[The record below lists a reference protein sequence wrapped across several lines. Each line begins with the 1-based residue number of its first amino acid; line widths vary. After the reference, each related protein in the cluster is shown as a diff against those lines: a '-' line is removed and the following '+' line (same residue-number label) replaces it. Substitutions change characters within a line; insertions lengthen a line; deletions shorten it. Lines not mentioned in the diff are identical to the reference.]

1 MATAASTTGYM
12 RKYKAVS
19 RQAATATY
27 SATNISTITL
37 TALEAYIRAY
47 FDTTG
52 KHRSLLQ
59 QFAPGVMHYVSD
71 VTFAQGSDATKTF
84 LTIERYNERI
94 AAHPPCII
102 LNDSGVVLKSVG
114 FGRSVAQDRQQRNLT
129 SHHISV
135 SREVPVTFLVVAN
148 SKSDLA
154 TLSQTLHTIF
164 FDLSNFTSGRLIH
177 ATNETDTW
185 LIRLP
190 MVMDAGNYDKS
201 NQSDDPQMQIWS
213 STMSFVCSFEDS
225 FMLAG
230 DDINYDAGT
239 DAIDP
244 PNIGFPE
251 TMRVGKKYI
260 GTISNLLVTMKAA
273 ISDPNIASIGP
284 GSSPFEYII
293 TAKKPGVFSVKI
305 FDGARTEDKYAGQNN
320 MLQPNVILEKQITVG
335 F

>member
-1 MATAASTTGYM
+1 MSKVASTTGYM

-37 TALEAYIRAY
+37 TALENYLRAY

-52 KHRSLLQ
+52 KHRGLLL
-59 QFAPGVMHYVSD
+59 QFAPGMSQYVSD
-71 VTFAQGSDATKTF
+71 VTYVQGSDATKTF

-114 FGRSVAQDRQQRNLT
+114 FGRSVAQDRQQANIT

-164 FDLSNFTSGRLIH
+164 FDLSNFTSGRMILP
-177 ATNETDTW
+177 TNETDTW

-230 DDINYDAGT
+230 DDINYDAST
-239 DAIDP
+239 DPIYAPSIE
-244 PNIGFPE
+244 FPD
-251 TMRVGKKYI
+251 TMLVGKKYI
-260 GTISNLLVTMKAA
+260 GTVSNLLVNMKIA
-273 ISDPNIASIGP
+273 ISDPNIASISQC
-284 GSSPFEYII
+284 SSTFEYII
-293 TAKKPGVFSVKI
+293 TAKKPGVFTVKI
-305 FDGARTEDKYAGQNN
+305 FEGARTENKYDGQNN
-320 MLQPNVILEKQITVG
+320 MLQPNVILEKQITIN